1 MTKLFDHRRLDV
13 YAIAL
18 RFLALAHPASRA
30 LPRGNADLGDQLR
43 RASTSI
49 VLNIAEGAG
58 EFAPGDKAR
67 FYRMA
72 RRSSTECAA
81 IIDVVET
88 LGYVEPQP
96 ADQMRD
102 KLQQVAAMLT
112 AMVKRLDSNVVQ
124 ATSLPS

>member
-1 MTKLFDHRRLDV
+1 MGKNFDHRRLDV

-18 RFLALAHPASRA
+18 RFLAVAHPASRSF
-30 LPRGNADLGDQLR
+30 PRGNADLADQLR

-58 EFAPGDKAR
+58 EYAPGDKAR

-81 IIDVVET
+81 IVDVAET
-88 LGYVEPQP
+88 LGYLDVEL

-102 KLQQVAAMLT
+102 KLRDVAAMLT
-112 AMVKRLDSNVVQ
+112 AMVKRMDS
-124 ATSLPS
+124 SLESIGSQST